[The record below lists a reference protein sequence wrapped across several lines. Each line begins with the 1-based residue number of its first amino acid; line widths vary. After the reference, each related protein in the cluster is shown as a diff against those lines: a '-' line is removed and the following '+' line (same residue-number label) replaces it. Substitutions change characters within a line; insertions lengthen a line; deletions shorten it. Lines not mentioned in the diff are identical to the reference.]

1 MTEKLNVAIAGAG
14 LISYF
19 HRRGATLAGANIR
32 GVLAST
38 PERSAAAAAQY
49 GLPRGYASFDDLLA
63 DDVDVVHIASP
74 NDSHAPFALA
84 ALAAGKHVICEKPL
98 GRSVTEARQMADAA
112 AAAGKVGAVPFVYR
126 FHPMV
131 REVRERVADGRL
143 GRLALVHGS
152 YLQDWMLPRETAN
165 WRVDP
170 AAGGESRAFADIGSH
185 WIDLIEWVTGVQFV
199 EAVGATSI
207 LFEERPTRGGA
218 SAPVVTEDSATL
230 LLRTASGM
238 LANVVV
244 SQVSAGRKNRLWFE
258 IDGSEGSAVFD
269 QQYPDQLWLGG
280 YESNTDF
287 LRGATGG
294 GAEMERLSRMPAGHS
309 QGYADAFDA
318 FISDTYAIVRGD
330 ASEAQRA
337 GVATFE
343 DGARAASVTQALLDS
358 VASGRWAPIGA

>member
-32 GVLAST
+32 GVLASSA
-38 PERSAAAAAQY
+38 ERSAAAAAQY
-49 GLPRGYASFDDLLA
+49 GLPKGYASFDDLLA

-74 NDSHAPFALA
+74 NDSHAPFALG

-98 GRSVTEARQMADAA
+98 GRSVAEARQMADAA

-131 REVRERVADGRL
+131 REVRERVLDGRL
-143 GRLALVHGS
+143 GQLALIHGS

-170 AAGGESRAFADIGSH
+170 AAGGASRAFADIGSH

-207 LFEERPTRGGA
+207 LFGERPTRGGG

-230 LLRTASGM
+230 LLRTGSGM

-244 SQVSAGRKNRLWFE
+244 SQVAAGRKNRLWFE

-269 QQYPDQLWLGG
+269 QQSPDQLWLGG
-280 YESNTDF
+280 HESNTDF
-287 LRGATGG
+287 LRGATAG
-294 GAEMERLSRMPAGHS
+294 GAEMERLSKMPAGHS

-318 FISDTYAIVRGD
+318 FIADTYAMVRGE
-330 ASEAQRA
+330 ASAAQVA

-343 DGARAASVTQALLDS
+343 DGARAVSVTQALLDS
-358 VASGRWAPIGA
+358 VATGGWASIGD

>member
-1 MTEKLNVAIAGAG
+1 MSETLNVAIAGAG
-14 LISYF
+14 LISHF

-32 GVLAST
+32 GVLASS
-38 PERSAAAAAQY
+38 PERSAAAAETY
-49 GLPRGYASFDDLLA
+49 GLPRGYESFDALLA
-63 DDVDVVHIASP
+63 DDIDVVHIASP

-98 GRSVTEARQMADAA
+98 GRSVLEARRMADAA
-112 AAAGKVGAVPFVYR
+112 TAAGLVGAVPFVYR

-131 REVRERVADGRL
+131 REVRARVRDGRL

-152 YLQDWMLPRETAN
+152 YLQDWMLPSETAN

-170 AAGGESRAFADIGSH
+170 LAGGQSRAFADIGSH
-185 WIDLIEWVTGVQFV
+185 WIDLVEWVTGVRFA

-207 LFEERPTRGGA
+207 LFEERPTRSGG

-230 LLRTASGM
+230 MLRSASG
-238 LANVVV
+238 LVANVVA
-244 SQVSAGRKNRLWFE
+244 SQVAAGRKNRLWFE

-269 QQYPDQLWLGG
+269 QEYPDSLWLGG
-280 YESNTDF
+280 YEANTQF
-287 LRGATGG
+287 LRGATAG

-318 FISDTYAIVRGD
+318 FIADTYAMVRGD
-330 ASEAQRA
+330 ASEAQRD

-358 VASGRWAPIGA
+358 VSAGRWVPIGG